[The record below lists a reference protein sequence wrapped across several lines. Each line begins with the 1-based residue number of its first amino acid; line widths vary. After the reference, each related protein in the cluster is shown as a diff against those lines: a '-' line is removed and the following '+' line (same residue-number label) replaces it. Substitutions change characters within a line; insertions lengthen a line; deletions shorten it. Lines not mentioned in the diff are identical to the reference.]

1 MTHTRIRHAS
11 LRRPSGAGGEPPHDA
26 LRPETNAVDRVL
38 ERALAAS
45 PLGGA
50 WVVQPRSGS
59 EGSWTYVRHAA
70 ARTPA
75 QGWKLHVSATDI
87 DAEAMLARALPV
99 LLAER
104 SSFKLVTDPGVLRQL
119 NRGALGPSQVG
130 KVVTVYPEDSAQGVR
145 LAERLHAATAGLRG
159 PAVPTDRR
167 LLAGSRVSYRYGDFT
182 GQALRRPTGAVVPAF
197 ATPAG
202 ELVPDERG
210 TAYRKPDW
218 AIDPFGGGV
227 AADTPPAPGS
237 LVDGRLLV
245 VASLAELPRGAALLA
260 ADLATGRRCILK
272 TACADSAVDREGA
285 DARDYLRREAAVL
298 ASVSGDPRFP
308 RAYRLIEQGGML
320 MLEMEDF
327 AGERLDQ
334 FVARRAALGDLPVED
349 EVLSIGRLVADAL
362 AALHARGFAHRDV
375 KSTNLLLGEDGGIR
389 LIDFG
394 LAHALDAAPRL
405 ELGTRGYR
413 AVDGN
418 AVQADVHAA
427 GALLYFLATGAEPAL
442 APYEYSLLD
451 RPVRTMN
458 PAIGAGLAT
467 VIERCLAPAAE
478 RFASAAALADALAA
492 PVRASVD
499 VPRATRPVVDLGD
512 ADGCR
517 AAARRIGDSLCATMR
532 QTEPGVRWVD
542 GDDRLGGTA
551 LDLGAG
557 TAGTL
562 LGLAELVSEIGDDA
576 HRAVLMQGASHLA
589 ERQAMC
595 PRLPG
600 LYVGE
605 AGIGAALLRCGQVLG
620 EPALIEDA
628 AQRSAWVADQPHR
641 SPDLYVGS
649 AGRLRLHLMLWDETG
664 EPAAIA
670 AAIAA
675 GEALLRAAEHG
686 PVGAVWWTIP
696 PGYEAMSGNAYL
708 GYAHGAAGIAD
719 ALLDLFEATGREDV
733 LQAVRGA
740 ARWLAA
746 HGVHVLRDGR
756 GLHWPSVIGGTP
768 GGAYWCH
775 GAGGIGTFL
784 VRAAESGC
792 VADASVLA
800 HRAGLT
806 VAAATRWLNPTQC
819 HGLAGSIELLLDLYR
834 ATGDASWLE
843 QARAFGT
850 LMAAFAIE
858 GGGGLVWPSEAPGAF
873 APDYLTGYAGVAT
886 CLLRLAAPERLP
898 HLLSREGFAPAC
910 RVSRAKRG

>member
-1 MTHTRIRHAS
+1 MTHAKSRQAS
-11 LRRPSGAGGEPPHDA
+11 LRRQSGTGGESPHDA

-38 ERALAAS
+38 ERALATS

-50 WVVQPRSGS
+50 WVIQPRSGP
-59 EGSWTYVRHAA
+59 EGTWTYVRHAS

-104 SSFKLVTDPGVLRQL
+104 SSFKVVADPGVLRRL
-119 NRGALGPSQVG
+119 NRGELGSSQVG
-130 KVVTVYPEDSAQGVR
+130 KVVTVYPEDLAQGVR

-182 GQALRRPTGAVVPAF
+182 GQALRRLTGEVVPAV

-210 TAYRKPDW
+210 TTYRKPDW

-227 AADTPPAPGS
+227 AMDTPPAPES

-245 VASLAELPRGAALLA
+245 VASLAEMPRGAVLLA

-272 TACADSAVDREGA
+272 TACTDSAVDGVGA

-298 ASVSGDPRFP
+298 ASVAGDPRFP
-308 RAYRLIEQGGML
+308 RAYRLLEQAGVL

-334 FVARRAALGDLPVED
+334 FVARRAALGDLPVDD
-349 EVLSIGRLVADAL
+349 EVSSIGRSVADAL

-375 KSTNLLLGEDGGIR
+375 KSTNLLLAEDGSIR

-413 AVDGN
+413 AADGD
-418 AVQADVHAA
+418 AVQADIHAT
-427 GALLYFLATGAEPAL
+427 GALLYLLSTGAEPAL
-442 APYEYSLLD
+442 APDEYSLLD

-478 RFASAAALADALAA
+478 RFASAAALAEALAA
-492 PVRASVD
+492 PVRASIEVQS
-499 VPRATRPVVDLGD
+499 PRRHVDLGD

-517 AAARRIGDSLCATMR
+517 ATARRIGDSLCATLR
-532 QTEPGVRWVD
+532 RTEPGVRWVD
-542 GDDRLGGTA
+542 ADDRLGGTA

-562 LGLAELVSEIGDDA
+562 LALAELVSEIGDDT
-576 HRAVLMQGASHLA
+576 HRTVLMQGASHLA
-589 ERQAMC
+589 QRQAMC

-620 EPALIEDA
+620 EPALIEEA
-628 AQRSAWVADQPHR
+628 TRRSAWVADQPHR

-649 AGRLRLHLMLWDETG
+649 AGRLRVHLMLWDETG
-664 EPAAIA
+664 EPAALA

-675 GEALLRAAEHG
+675 GEALLHAAEHG

-696 PGYEAMSGNAYL
+696 PGYEPSSGNAYL

-733 LQAVRGA
+733 LQAVRGTA
-740 ARWLAA
+740 CWLAA
-746 HGVHVLRDGR
+746 HRVDVLHGR
-756 GLHWPSVIGGTP
+756 GLHWPSVVGGTP

-784 VRAAESGC
+784 IRAAESGC
-792 VADASVLA
+792 VADAGVLA

-806 VAAATRWLNPTQC
+806 VAAATRWMNPTQC

-850 LMAAFAIE
+850 LMEAFAVE
-858 GGGGLVWPSEAPGAF
+858 RGSGLVWPSEAPGSF

-886 CLLRLAAPERLP
+886 CLLRLAAPKRLP
-898 HLLSREGFAPAC
+898 HLLSRAGFASSRRAS
-910 RVSRAKRG
+910 RVARAL